1 MVIILYPV
9 LRYSD
14 TPGVFHS
21 PPFLGGYLLHS
32 YDLNCHPLKSHP
44 MLSYEPN
51 ILLVSQMYVKSTCP
65 NFVTVF
71 YLKWDFYIS
80 IQPVIQARK
89 RESSFPLCF
98 CTSHRLSSFLTPKSF
113 INMLLPFLFL
123 LWLLL
128 LKFLPSFAWTA
139 TEELDRL
146 ASNYLLSQLF
156 FILLLVAKYFFKKKL
171 FFGYAAQL
179 VGS

>member
-1 MVIILYPV
+1 
-9 LRYSD
+9 
-14 TPGVFHS
+14 
-21 PPFLGGYLLHS
+21 
-32 YDLNCHPLKSHP
+32 
-44 MLSYEPN
+44 
-51 ILLVSQMYVKSTCP
+51 
-65 NFVTVF
+65 
-71 YLKWDFYIS
+71 
-80 IQPVIQARK
+80 
-89 RESSFPLCF
+89 
-98 CTSHRLSSFLTPKSF
+98 
-113 INMLLPFLFL
+113 MLLPFLFL

-156 FILLLVAKYFFKKKL
+156 FILLLVAKYFLKKKL